1 LANAAGILFVLA
13 KALNAL
19 KSKIIEER
27 VKLRRAEIKI

>member
-1 LANAAGILFVLA
+1 VSAADILFVLA

-27 VKLRRAEIKI
+27 ITLQRAEMEV